1 MECEFFMKFS
11 IKLKFQ
17 AAKIYR
23 IRSNPAYPA
32 YPVKTGCPKRSI
44 K

>member
-17 AAKIYR
+17 AAAINR
-23 IRSNPAYPA
+23 ILSNPAN
-32 YPVKTGCPKRSI
+32 PVKRFD
-44 K
+44 